1 MDAGLL
7 ALIEKAVREGIASQ
21 LWLIIV
27 VAVVGSGLGAFLG
40 AYLKKKAEHTAVREN
55 FAEALR
61 QLQEQT
67 KVAEGIK
74 SGFSEELEKLK
85 ALLGQNVFI
94 RDLYGSSIKEYSSE
108 QAAALRQVYLIL
120 YEPRSSML
128 DVSGKSNDE
137 RLDQALNVLMQ
148 PFRKYIGVLDEETIA
163 AIYGAHNELLKLRGA
178 DPATFL
184 EEKNRVFDTTEVT
197 RQFVKVDRIALRLGL
212 IERALGKPEREE

>member
-1 MDAGLL
+1 M
-7 ALIEKAVREGIASQ
+7 
-21 LWLIIV
+21 
-27 VAVVGSGLGAFLG
+27 G

-163 AIYGAHNELLKLRGA
+163 AVYGAHNELLKLRGA

>member
-1 MDAGLL
+1 
-7 ALIEKAVREGIASQ
+7 
-21 LWLIIV
+21 
-27 VAVVGSGLGAFLG
+27 
-40 AYLKKKAEHTAVREN
+40 
-55 FAEALR
+55 
-61 QLQEQT
+61 
-67 KVAEGIK
+67 
-74 SGFSEELEKLK
+74 
-85 ALLGQNVFI
+85 
-94 RDLYGSSIKEYSSE
+94 
-108 QAAALRQVYLIL
+108 
-120 YEPRSSML
+120 ML

-148 PFRKYIGVLDEETIA
+148 PFRQYIGVLDEETIA